1 MGIPIGKKSLANVR
15 NIKKSWDWFN
25 FRILA
30 IGMEQIKKLN
40 REPIGEKNCIGGN
53 SHGMAREP
61 IGDDLEFPREFSNP
75 KYQLSS
81 SKKF

>member
-1 MGIPIGKKSLANVR
+1 
-15 NIKKSWDWFN
+15 
-25 FRILA
+25 
-30 IGMEQIKKLN
+30 MEQIKKLN

-81 SKKF
+81 SKKFWRFGIARGIWLMPFDNANR